1 MSSAPPGSLRS
12 VKVQI
17 AGQTLALRTDA
28 NAAYLRELAAFVTEK
43 LGEVRD
49 RHYGD
54 VARRAVSTQAL
65 ALLVALQ
72 LADELHQER
81 AAGRTVRAEARA
93 RIEKILAHLDV
104 LHPEQPQARAAT
116 PAGSRRKSRSS
127 GAARRTRSRDGAVS
141 TWR

>member
-1 MSSAPPGSLRS
+1 MSGLRS

-17 AGQTLALRTDA
+17 AGQTFALRTDA
-28 NAAYLRELAAFVTEK
+28 GAAYLRELAAFVTEK

-65 ALLVALQ
+65 ALLLALQ

-81 AAGRTVRAEARA
+81 ASARA
-93 RIEKILAHLDV
+93 LRDQAKDRLDRILAHLETLD
-104 LHPEQPQARAAT
+104 PTGE
-116 PAGSRRKSRSS
+116 PAGSRRRKKGTSRS
-127 GAARRTRSRDGAVS
+127 RSRDGTVAA
-141 TWR
+141 TR